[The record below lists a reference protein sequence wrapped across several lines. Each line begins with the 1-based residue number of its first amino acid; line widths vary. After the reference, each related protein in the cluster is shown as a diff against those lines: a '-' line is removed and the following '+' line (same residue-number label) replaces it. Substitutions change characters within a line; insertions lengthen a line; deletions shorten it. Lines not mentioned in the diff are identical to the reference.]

1 MGQNGNEK
9 KGEGKN
15 MAGFVIECPNCGK
28 YHMTQKRFFF
38 FTKRTIDCD
47 CGYTIHVKT
56 DKVTTKVCPH
66 CGNTIVY
73 DQSKAKSAVCP
84 VCKEKLNV
92 GDGKTVVSFTCP
104 TCACTLT
111 ADRSTA
117 TYTCPLCDTVVDVQ
131 QQLGKAKVA
140 KAGVASLIKY
150 EGDNTVFV
158 WKHPLE
164 DFNLGSQLIV
174 HESQEALL
182 FRNGRALDLFP
193 AGRYTLETEK
203 LPILNEF
210 YKLPA
215 GTEGAFHSEVYF
227 INMAVQMG
235 LRWGTDSK
243 VRLFDPATGMHI
255 ELGASG
261 QYNVRVIDSRKLVL
275 KMVGTS
281 MGLRQESQDSGVM
294 SFQASFKPMILTQVK
309 SRLPQIIKQ
318 NQINILEI
326 DEQLALL
333 SEGLRQSLNEYLA
346 DYGLEMTEF
355 FVTTV
360 VLPDDENFNR
370 LRQQYADRFL
380 NVREEQI
387 KKETSTAALEREKVD
402 MERQVLRAETE
413 ARMKVVRAQ
422 GEAESYR
429 MQAQAEAEEMRMKGY
444 TYQQETARQV
454 GVGIATNSSA
464 GGAGGMA
471 DIANLGMGL
480 GMMGG
485 VIHMTKDALNPMM
498 ETMTETPSALLSGWD
513 CACGQKGNGGKFCQN
528 CGKPQPQPD
537 DTWDCDCGQKGNRGK
552 FCQNCGK
559 PRPQKEDAWDC
570 ECGQKGNGG
579 KFCQNCGKPRP
590 QKEDTWNC
598 VCGKKG
604 NRGKFCDEC
613 GKPRPAMNEQPAS
626 SPSAENEQ
634 GTEA

>member
-1 MGQNGNEK
+1 M
-9 KGEGKN
+9 
-15 MAGFVIECPNCGK
+15 GFVIECPNCGK
-28 YHMTQKRFFF
+28 YHMTQKKFFF

-66 CGNTIVY
+66 CGNTVVF
-73 DQSKAKSAVCP
+73 DQSKADSAVCP

-92 GDGKTVVSFTCP
+92 GDGRTVVQMTCP

-111 ADRSTA
+111 TDRSA
-117 TYTCPLCDTVVDVQ
+117 KTYTCPLCDTEIDVQ
-131 QQLGKAKVA
+131 QQLGKAKVSR
-140 KAGVASLIKY
+140 AGVASLIKY

-182 FRNGRALDLFP
+182 FRNGRAMDLFP

-215 GTEGAFHSEVYF
+215 GTEGSFHSEVYF

-235 LRWGTDSK
+235 LRWGTDTK
-243 VRLFDPATGMHI
+243 IRLFDPATGMHI

-261 QYNVRVIDSRKLVL
+261 QYNVRVIDSRKMVL
-275 KMVGTS
+275 KMVGSTLG
-281 MGLRQESQDSGVM
+281 MRQDSQNPNVI
-294 SFQASFKPMILTQVK
+294 SFQSSFKPMILTQVK

-326 DEQLALL
+326 DEQLPLL
-333 SEGLRQSLNEYLA
+333 SEGLRISLNEYLYE
-346 DYGLEMTEF
+346 YGLEMPEF

-360 VLPDDENFNR
+360 VLPDDENFRR
-370 LRQQYADRFL
+370 LRQQYADRYL
-380 NVREEQI
+380 NVREEEI
-387 KKETSTAALEREKVD
+387 KKETSAAALERERVD

-413 ARMKVVRAQ
+413 ARMKMAKAQ

-454 GVGIATNSSA
+454 GVGAVSNGGLA
-464 GGAGGMA
+464 GGAGGVG
-471 DIANLGMGL
+471 DIANLGIGL

-485 VIHMTKDALNPMM
+485 VINMTKDALNPMM
-498 ETMTETPSALLSGWD
+498 GTAQGMQQNAAAQLNGWT
-513 CACGQKGNGGKFCQN
+513 CECGQAGNMGKFCQN
-528 CGKPQPQPD
+528 CGKPQPAPAE
-537 DTWDCDCGQKGNRGK
+537 TWDCECGQKGNTGK

-559 PRPQKEDAWDC
+559 PRPEKPAGWDC
-570 ECGQKGNGG
+570 ECGQKGNTG

-590 QKEDTWNC
+590 EEGPRTWDC
-598 VCGKKG
+598 SCGKTG
-604 NRGKFCDEC
+604 NTGKFCDEC
-613 GKPRPAMNEQPAS
+613 GKPR
-626 SPSAENEQ
+626 
-634 GTEA
+634 G